1 MPPKAEESVET
12 KKKTKDFNL
21 DKKPK
26 AKKEK
31 KVYTLDD
38 KKKLLEGYR
47 AYNDKKMWFKLPVGT
62 HVRLI
67 KDDKTFVR
75 GGFIVSTYEKDG
87 VMYMILESS
96 KYNKQSRWYRT
107 FRVKLNDTKVIFAKM
122 DTLKLILEKNHREDP
137 KVIIEENISK
147 KMEQERDESH
157 KKMTVLIKH
166 LRNFGDRMEEQKT
179 YIETLEKRLSK
190 LESATDKVIKY
201 LKEQNNPS
209 K

>member
-1 MPPKAEESVET
+1 MPPKVEPVVAPI

-26 AKKEK
+26 VKKEK
-31 KVYTLDD
+31 KEYTLDD

-62 HVRLI
+62 HVRMI
-67 KDDKTFVR
+67 KEDKTFIR
-75 GGFIVSTYEKDG
+75 GGFIVTTYEKEG
-87 VMYMILESS
+87 VMYMILE
-96 KYNKQSRWYRT
+96 NKKFNRHQKDYRS

-122 DTLKLILEKNHREDP
+122 DTLKQILEKKHKEDP
-137 KVIIEENISK
+137 KVIIEENINK
-147 KMEQERDESH
+147 KMEQARDESH

-201 LKEQNNPS
+201 LKEQNS
-209 K
+209 SE